1 MPGFRKCLE
10 FGKIYERETLKHI
23 KHDSYEF
30 SIGKCKEWD
39 IKTIKDGVETYYEV
53 KSELNCFKYGNILVE
68 YSCNGKPSGIA
79 GTTANYWV
87 HYAIKDKIKNIYDL
101 TIIPVEDLRK
111 MVEDKLYHKI
121 VNYGDC
127 NCFSYIFKMSLFDK
141 YLLPIQ

>member
-87 HYAIKDKIKNIYDL
+87 HYAIKDKINNIYDL